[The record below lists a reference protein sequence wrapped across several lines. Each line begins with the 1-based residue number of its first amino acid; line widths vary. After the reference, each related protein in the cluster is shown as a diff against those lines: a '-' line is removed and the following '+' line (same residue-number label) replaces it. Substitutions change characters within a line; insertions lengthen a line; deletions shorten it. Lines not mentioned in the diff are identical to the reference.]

1 MKSLASSTSKITIT
15 KWWLSVFAALS
26 LAACTQLSSHDFR
39 PSFGTENTDS
49 NIEVYSQVDSVIASL
64 SQTINKNQQLDSLLL
79 YTDRVLNH
87 DEQAAFRYATAANK
101 IATEK
106 NLSFKRGLSFY
117 YLSLIL
123 GRKEFDKEGID
134 RPFFYAQFSKR
145 LFEEANNP
153 YWNILSNIQIGD
165 LYRRKAEL
173 DSAENYFSNAL
184 SIVESKRLESSD
196 SLKLRANI
204 LHEMGTTYYSRKE
217 IEKAEQFYTEAHL
230 VYQQTNESAAFLR
243 LQSDLSLLY
252 IKQKRYESADSLLKK
267 CIIYA
272 DSLKDNNSLSRLY
285 ENISLLRL
293 RQYDL
298 SNGIEKYR
306 IQSIDYANIG
316 LQLDNKDKHI
326 FYNQKGVAFYLQL
339 FYVKSDAERILI
351 SDSAI
356 SNYNKAFN
364 YASKVGEIKTTRDMV
379 PSIIELCDYRNTS
392 LKVPCDGILNT
403 SIDNFINDSYGKIID
418 NIGDDLK
425 GLNQQIVKIENQEI
439 INQES
444 KNRLIQQ
451 IIGAGIFLIAT
462 LVFLLLYQQLQK
474 KRLSAKMEA
483 LRAQIN
489 PHFISNSLNAI
500 ENLVNQD
507 QKEAAA
513 KYLIHFSRFSRKI
526 LNSSRQSFTS
536 LANEL
541 GTIEHFLALEQ
552 LRFRDKLAYEVIAD
566 KQIDTNSIQVP
577 SMILQ
582 PYVENAIWHG
592 LKPKSEAGTLLI
604 RLSQDGKDLLIA
616 IEDNGVGRVKS
627 QELQA
632 SSVLGQKRKSQGMQ
646 ITYERLKSMG
656 RVKGKH
662 VEIVDLYDDN
672 DQAIGTK
679 VILRIPLTHKKKA

>member
-1 MKSLASSTSKITIT
+1 MHSLASSKSMITTT
-15 KWWLSVFAALS
+15 KWWLSIFVVLS
-26 LAACTQLSSHDFR
+26 LAACNHLASHDFR
-39 PSFGTENTDS
+39 PNFGTENPPS
-49 NIEVYSQVDSVIASL
+49 NIEAYSQVDSIIANL
-64 SQTINKNQQLDSLLL
+64 NQTKSKNQQLDSLLA
-79 YTDRVLNH
+79 YTDLVLNH
-87 DEQAAFRYATAANK
+87 DEIAAFRYATAANK

-123 GRKEFDKEGID
+123 GRKEFDKGGID

-165 LYRRKAEL
+165 LFRRKAEL
-173 DSAENYFSNAL
+173 DSAENYFRNAL
-184 SIVESKRLESSD
+184 AIVESNRLLSRD

-204 LHEMGTTYYSRKE
+204 LHELGTTYYSRRE
-217 IEKAEQFYTEAHL
+217 IEKAEQLYNEAQL
-230 VYQQTNESAAFLR
+230 VYQQTNESSAFLR
-243 LQSDLSLLY
+243 LLSDLSLLY
-252 IKQKRYESADSLLKK
+252 IKQRKYEVADSLLQK

-285 ENISLLRL
+285 ENISILRL
-293 RQYDL
+293 WQYDL
-298 SNGIEKYR
+298 SNGAEKYR
-306 IQSIDYANIG
+306 IQSIAYANAG
-316 LQLDNKDKHI
+316 LQLDNQDKHI
-326 FYNQKGVAFYLQL
+326 FFNQKGVVFHYQFYYAQND
-339 FYVKSDAERILI
+339 VERII
-351 SDSAI
+351 SSDSAI
-356 SNYNKAFN
+356 SNYYQAFR
-364 YASKVGEIKTTRDMV
+364 YASKAGEIKTTRDMV
-379 PSIIELCDYRNTS
+379 HNITDLCDYRQTS

-403 SIDNFINDSYGKIID
+403 TIDSFINNSYGEIID
-418 NIGDDLK
+418 NVGNDLK
-425 GLNQQIVKIENQEI
+425 GLNQQIVEIENQEI

-451 IIGAGIFLIAT
+451 IIGGGIFLIAT
-462 LVFLLLYQQLQK
+462 LVFLLLYQQLQQ

-566 KQIDTNSIQVP
+566 KQLDTNSIQVP

-582 PYVENAIWHG
+582 PYIENAIWHG
-592 LKPKSEAGTLLI
+592 LKPKSEPGTLLI
-604 RLSQDGKDLLIA
+604 RLSQDGKDLQIV

-632 SSVLGQKRKSQGMQ
+632 SSVLEQDRKSQGMQ

-679 VILRIPLTHKKKA
+679 VILRIPLSHKNKA